1 MIVFVTKSLDAIAWE
16 WVYVGQNDEDRGYFI
31 LFVLNK

>member
-1 MIVFVTKSLDAIAWE
+1 MIVVVTKSLDAIAWE
-16 WVYVGQNDEDRGYFI
+16 WVYVGQNDVYREYFI